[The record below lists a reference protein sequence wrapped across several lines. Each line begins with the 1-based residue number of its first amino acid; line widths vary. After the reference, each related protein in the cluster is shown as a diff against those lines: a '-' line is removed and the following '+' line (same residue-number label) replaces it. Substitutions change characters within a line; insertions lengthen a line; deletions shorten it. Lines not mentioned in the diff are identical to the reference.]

1 MYELEKIK
9 VQSLHHKTHVA
20 ELWHGQTDAWEQ
32 MSLSELAEIFL
43 AVKREVARLELHA
56 AEMPLNFAMPAVEL
70 VWPAAAL
77 LAWSIGCAVGAKR
90 AQMARYV
97 RCGYSSY

>member
-32 MSLSELAEIFL
+32 HQAKCRPFVMLHLSHHPLSLCLFI
-43 AVKREVARLELHA
+43 
-56 AEMPLNFAMPAVEL
+56 
-70 VWPAAAL
+70 
-77 LAWSIGCAVGAKR
+77 
-90 AQMARYV
+90 
-97 RCGYSSY
+97 

>member
-1 MYELEKIK
+1 M
-9 VQSLHHKTHVA
+9 
-20 ELWHGQTDAWEQ
+20 GQTDAWEQ

-70 VWPAAAL
+70 VWAGGGAACLEGRHAAASCHL
-77 LAWSIGCAVGAKR
+77 RRR
-90 AQMARYV
+90 AGGPL
-97 RCGYSSY
+97 C

>member
-43 AVKREVARLELHA
+43 AVKREVARMDLHA
-56 AEMPLNFAMPAVEL
+56 A
-70 VWPAAAL
+70 
-77 LAWSIGCAVGAKR
+77 
-90 AQMARYV
+90 
-97 RCGYSSY
+97 